1 VRDVRPKNIGT
12 VLDEALAL
20 FRANAKP
27 LLIAAAITVL
37 PAALLMGLGQDFYYR
52 GIFEGSLSA
61 SGPSDLVVTSMLVS
75 YMVIYLASM
84 ILLFGKAYLDSSI
97 LSSAA
102 EMLHRQVPA
111 AKPLLKGGLA
121 RFGWY
126 LLAQF
131 MVSIAVSAAAF
142 ASFFVLGVGGLV
154 LYVYLSLTGAVIVV
168 ERANLGDAFRRS
180 MDLVKGNFWRVSGYL
195 VLVWLLMTAF
205 QGALG
210 SPVIIRQIVASAQN
224 PEAIF
229 QPVSLVWKVLEG
241 LTLGFAIALPA
252 PFAPLATFA
261 LYLDLRARNEGMDL
275 VIRAREL
282 RDAA

>member
-1 VRDVRPKNIGT
+1 MRDVRPKNIGS
-12 VLDEALAL
+12 VLDDALAL

-27 LLIAAAITVL
+27 LLIAAAFTVL

-52 GIFEGSLSA
+52 GIFEGSLGTA
-61 SGPSDLVVTSMLVS
+61 APPDTLLVSMLVS
-75 YMVIYLASM
+75 YAVIYLSSV
-84 ILLFGKAYLDSSI
+84 LLMFGEAYLSSSI
-97 LSSAA
+97 LTGATG
-102 EMLHRQVPA
+102 MLHTRVEG
-111 AKPLLKGGLA
+111 AKPLLRAGFA

-126 LLAQF
+126 LLAEF
-131 MVSIAVSAAAF
+131 IVGIAVSIAMVAT
-142 ASFFVLGVGGLV
+142 FFLLGAGGLV
-154 LYVYLSLTGAVIVV
+154 LYVYLSLTAVIVV
-168 ERANLGDAFRRS
+168 VERPTLPDAFRRS
-180 MDLVKGNFWRVSGYL
+180 RELVKGNFWRVLGYL
-195 VLVWLLMTAF
+195 ALVWFLMAAF

-229 QPVSLVWKVLEG
+229 QPVSLIWKVLEG